1 MVQNQC
7 FKHELFEVPYV
18 VFHDQKGVLNFL
30 KNKKK
35 GVIWTKV
42 PIYAYFFQQILPLKS
57 LSMNSSSSSDCSASK
72 CVSSLSSRW
81 LWSRELEWDEFD
93 EPTEKKKFK
102 ALWNIR
108 PNPFSKCHAT
118 LHKGWPLPKW
128 FYFKTTFR
136 IIVMFFSFDTI
147 SISPSSKYSK
157 IVISNRSQI
166 VAAPFSKPLAIVVAL
181 K

>member
-1 MVQNQC
+1 MSYLKSHMSFSMTRKASWISWKIKKRC
-7 FKHELFEVPYV
+7 YL
-18 VFHDQKGVLNFL
+18 DQS
-30 KNKKK
+30 
-35 GVIWTKV
+35 
-42 PIYAYFFQQILPLKS
+42 IYAYFFQQILPLKS

-136 IIVMFFSFDTI
+136 TIMIFFYHLILFLSQRQ
-147 SISPSSKYSK
+147 
-157 IVISNRSQI
+157 VNRYYG
-166 VAAPFSKPLAIVVAL
+166 FET
-181 K
+181 